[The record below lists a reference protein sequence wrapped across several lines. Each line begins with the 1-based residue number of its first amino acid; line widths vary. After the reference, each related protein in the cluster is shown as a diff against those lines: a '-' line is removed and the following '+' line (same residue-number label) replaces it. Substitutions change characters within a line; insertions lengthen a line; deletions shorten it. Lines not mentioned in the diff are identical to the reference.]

1 MSAPSRL
8 PRFHNHFPPMIRRCP
23 QRRFLTSHPRQP
35 HAARHTHT
43 HTHTHTGRS
52 RLPFRHPY
60 PPLRTVRRWRRQY
73 YLLFPLVSVFSAAA
87 ANNRNSDNKPWRRK
101 LPCQNVCLCE
111 RERERKR
118 CPPHLSLSL
127 SLSLSLALSR
137 SLSDA
142 RWPRELIRRL

>member
-1 MSAPSRL
+1 MNRNEPQNSSKKKKALTQDAARSPWLITVIQETAGKRRGARGVDTHYPQRCARPRMSTPSRL

-87 ANNRNSDNKPWRRK
+87 AHGDR
-101 LPCQNVCLCE
+101 
-111 RERERKR
+111 
-118 CPPHLSLSL
+118 
-127 SLSLSLALSR
+127 
-137 SLSDA
+137 
-142 RWPRELIRRL
+142 